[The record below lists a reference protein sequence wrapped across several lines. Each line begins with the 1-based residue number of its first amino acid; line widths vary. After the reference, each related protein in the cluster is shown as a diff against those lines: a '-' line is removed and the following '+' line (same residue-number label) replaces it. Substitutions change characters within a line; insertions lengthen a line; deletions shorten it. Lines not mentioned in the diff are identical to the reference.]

1 MANDVTFSARG
12 ASIQTCFCMWCGREF
27 VVTELPHLNKCHCG
41 CFPYQYQRPPAPAEP
56 ITSTWSVRV
65 PVGLRGAIESMADRL
80 DRYADD
86 WRRAQAREESAA
98 MRLYAFALRFVLT
111 EVSPIA

>member
-1 MANDVTFSARG
+1 MASNYTFSHRG
-12 ASIQTCFCMWCGREF
+12 ASIQPCVCMWCGREF
-27 VVTELPHLNKCHCG
+27 IVTELPHLNKCHCG
-41 CFPYQYQRPPAPAEP
+41 CFPYQYQRPPAMAEF
-56 ITSTWSVRV
+56 ITSTWSIRV
-65 PVGLRGAIESMADRL
+65 QVGLRGAIESMADRL

-86 WRRAQAREESAA
+86 CRRDQAREESAA